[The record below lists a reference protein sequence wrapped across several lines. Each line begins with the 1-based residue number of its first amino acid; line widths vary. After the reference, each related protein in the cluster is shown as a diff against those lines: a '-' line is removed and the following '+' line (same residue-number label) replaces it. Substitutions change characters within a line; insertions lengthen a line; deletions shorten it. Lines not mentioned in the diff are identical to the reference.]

1 MYRFLR
7 PLLFLLDAEQS
18 HNLTLFA
25 LRCIALFPGGRGLLR
40 ALFANRTPS
49 LTVEVM
55 GLQFPN
61 PVGLAAGLDKNAR
74 YQNALSDLGFGFLEL
89 GTVTP
94 LPQTGNP
101 SKRLFRLPES
111 NAIINRMGFNSI
123 GAEAFIYNLRKQ
135 GRPGII
141 GINIGKNKDTANEQA
156 IEDYLKTFTA
166 VYTYADYVVINVS
179 SPNTPGLRGLQ
190 DQQRLDK
197 LLGQLKHEQVAL
209 GKTRRVYVP
218 IAIKI
223 SPDLDD
229 DRITT
234 IAQLALTHRLDAIIA
249 TNTTISRPGL
259 EEHPYAREQGGLSG
273 RPLKDLSTAVIK
285 KLYSEL
291 QGRVAIIGLGGVENA
306 EDAWEK
312 LVAGADLIQVYTAL
326 IYQGPRLVRDIVS
339 GLTRRVETSGCAT
352 LAETVAKARSGIH
365 LMR

>member
-1 MYRFLR
+1 MR

-18 HNLTLFA
+18 HNLALFA
-25 LRCIALFPGGRGLLR
+25 LRCVTLFPGGRSLLR
-40 ALFANRTPS
+40 ALYANRTPA
-49 LTVEVM
+49 LTVELM
-55 GLQFPN
+55 GLRFPN

-74 YQNALSDLGFGFLEL
+74 YQKAMSDLGFGFLEL

-101 SKRLFRLPES
+101 PKRLFRLPES
-111 NAIINRMGFNSI
+111 GAIINRLGFNNI
-123 GAEAFIYNLRKQ
+123 GATAFVQNLRRQ
-135 GRPGII
+135 GKSSII

-156 IEDYLKTFTA
+156 IEDYLKTFSA
-166 VYTYADYVVINVS
+166 VYAYADYVAINVS
-179 SPNTPGLRGLQ
+179 SPNTPGLRDLQ
-190 DQQRLDK
+190 DRRRLDE
-197 LLGQLKHEQVAL
+197 LLSRLKHEQVAL

-229 DRITT
+229 DHITT
-234 IAQLALTHRLDAIIA
+234 IAELALSHRLDAVIA

-259 EEHPYAREQGGLSG
+259 EGHPHTSEQGGLSG
-273 RPLKDLSTAVIK
+273 RPLKHLSTAVIK

-291 QGRVAIIGLGGVENA
+291 QGRVAIIGVGGIENA

-326 IYQGPRLVRDIVS
+326 IYQGPRVVQEIVS
-339 GLTRRVETSGCAT
+339 GLASRVETSGCTT

>member
-25 LRCIALFPGGRGLLR
+25 LHCIALFPGGRGLLR

-49 LTVEVM
+49 LTVELM

-123 GAEAFIYNLRKQ
+123 GAEAFVHNLRKQ

-141 GINIGKNKDTANEQA
+141 GINIGKNKDTPNKQA
-156 IEDYLKTFTA
+156 IEDYLKTLTA
-166 VYTYADYVVINVS
+166 VYTYADYVTINVS
-179 SPNTPGLRGLQ
+179 SPNTPGLRDLQ
-190 DQQRLDK
+190 DTKTHYRISDLASSSSVPSPRSRK
-197 LLGQLKHEQVAL
+197 PV
-209 GKTRRVYVP
+209 TRRSDYSACLKATPSLIEWVLTVSAQRP
-218 IAIKI
+218 
-223 SPDLDD
+223 SF
-229 DRITT
+229 TT
-234 IAQLALTHRLDAIIA
+234 
-249 TNTTISRPGL
+249 
-259 EEHPYAREQGGLSG
+259 
-273 RPLKDLSTAVIK
+273 
-285 KLYSEL
+285 
-291 QGRVAIIGLGGVENA
+291 
-306 EDAWEK
+306 
-312 LVAGADLIQVYTAL
+312 
-326 IYQGPRLVRDIVS
+326 
-339 GLTRRVETSGCAT
+339 
-352 LAETVAKARSGIH
+352 
-365 LMR
+365 